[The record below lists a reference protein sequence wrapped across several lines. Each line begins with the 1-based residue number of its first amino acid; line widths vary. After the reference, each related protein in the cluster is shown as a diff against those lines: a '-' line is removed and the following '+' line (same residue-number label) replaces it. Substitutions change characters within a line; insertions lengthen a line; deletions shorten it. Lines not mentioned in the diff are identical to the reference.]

1 VEKLRNYAHHA
12 QGNYAHHAQG
22 NYAHHAQGN
31 YAHHAQGNYAVMKIP
46 IHRIFRYLECQQAVI
61 LLTSSTALQNHVT
74 VNDLVPLLHKS
85 TQHEVVYGS
94 LHRTTRVVYYDLIN
108 GFFNGSLWEK
118 INNEQIILKLI
129 ELWRKQQEKSGQLHP
144 FVFPQWEYC
153 LLLSSHFGYAN
164 IVRHLFQAFDLA
176 YSGAEWCNIADDKR
190 KSCFTPL
197 GHSMWQ
203 AVHLA
208 CKNGHVAI
216 VEILLKNGADV
227 RSNCRLL
234 YLAISSGNADT
245 VLLLLENEA
254 KIPYGAVHS
263 AFVQENEVILD
274 ILLKKAVPW
283 FIYSTDLLLKAS
295 HRGKVKLV
303 ETFLRNG
310 YTADEKNV
318 QLAAH
323 HGHVKVLEL
332 LLKNSKDNEKLVEV
346 ARAHYFWD
354 NKPDFLK

>member
-1 VEKLRNYAHHA
+1 
-12 QGNYAHHAQG
+12 
-22 NYAHHAQGN
+22 
-31 YAHHAQGNYAVMKIP
+31 MKIP
-46 IHRIFRYLECQQAVI
+46 IHRIVRYLECSQAVT

-74 VNDLVPLLHKS
+74 VNDLVPLLFKS
-85 TQHEVVYGS
+85 TQHEPVNGSRVWASDVYDVYHGLLCGS
-94 LHRTTRVVYYDLIN
+94 
-108 GFFNGSLWEK
+108 FNGSLWKK
-118 INNEQIILKLI
+118 INSEHIILKLI
-129 ELWRKQQEKSGQLHP
+129 ELWRKQQEKVEQQNQFDQQNLFIHSG
-144 FVFPQWEYC
+144 WEYC
-153 LLLSSHFGYAN
+153 MLLSSHFGYAN
-164 IVRHLFQAFDLA
+164 VVHYLFQTVDLSD
-176 YSGAEWCNIADDKR
+176 YDTSGCYWCD
-190 KSCFTPL
+190 SCESDL
-197 GHSMWQ
+197 KHIMWC
-203 AVHLA
+203 ALDLA

-227 RSNCRLL
+227 KSDCGSLD
-234 YLAISSGNADT
+234 LAISGGNAEI

-254 KIPYGAVHS
+254 KIPYDAVHS

-274 ILLKKAVPW
+274 ILLKKAVPR
-283 FIYSTDLLLKAS
+283 FIYFTDLLLKAS

-303 ETFLRNG
+303 ETFLKNG

-323 HGHVKVLEL
+323 HGQVKVLEL